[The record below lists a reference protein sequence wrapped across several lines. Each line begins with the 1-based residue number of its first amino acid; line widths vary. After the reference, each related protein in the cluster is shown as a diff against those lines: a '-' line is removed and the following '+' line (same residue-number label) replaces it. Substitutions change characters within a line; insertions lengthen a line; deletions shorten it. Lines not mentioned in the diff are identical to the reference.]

1 MTQRR
6 YWVLKMRDGREFQ
19 LNEAEF
25 SLFKEAKIAE
35 VKMVFYE
42 KFAVNTM
49 DVVWSERKIE
59 TLDNYPVLP
68 ELSVEEK
75 KKSNKKLDE
84 IRKRWK
90 K

>member
-1 MTQRR
+1 
-6 YWVLKMRDGREFQ
+6 
-19 LNEAEF
+19 
-25 SLFKEAKIAE
+25 
-35 VKMVFYE
+35 MVFYE